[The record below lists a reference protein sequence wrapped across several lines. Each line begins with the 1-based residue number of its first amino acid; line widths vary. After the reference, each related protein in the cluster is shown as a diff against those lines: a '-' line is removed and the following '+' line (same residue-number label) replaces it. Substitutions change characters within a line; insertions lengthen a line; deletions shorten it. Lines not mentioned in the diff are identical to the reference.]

1 MTFVTV
7 SLPLAVETNLQ
18 QDLSPSALLLCTCVD
33 VSANGHSEAHVVLCS
48 RRVAGF
54 VSSLSPV
61 LALAEQ
67 QHMEVPRSHPV
78 IR

>member
-33 VSANGHSEAHVVLCS
+33 ANGHSEAHVVLCS

-61 LALAEQ
+61 LALAER
-67 QHMEVPRSHPV
+67 QHMDVPRSHPI